1 MSLTPKDTK
10 EGRATAAAGSSPSM
24 PSAERAWEDRGLPGK
39 ARLAAYKEYVRG
51 EVASILASW
60 ERAEAIGDEAQLTR
74 IMTDPESQRL
84 VSELEWLKE
93 CTAEEFLARMDLEQF
108 PKLLGK
114 NFLGAKAWQAQGIDV
129 GAEPPIPATIT
140 MELLESECPL
150 HPGEKIKETH
160 LLVLMPKTV
169 NGKPYTAVELDNLC
183 AARKGSGDKLIYAG
197 EDWANAWKT
206 QPWASTPQEKSEW
219 VLIPKSDPDRAKVP
233 ENKHFRA
240 KTIAQQQAV
249 HAAHYSQYREA
260 KTVEVMTAALLN
272 DLTNGAPRMLDG
284 GNFLRCQEASTA
296 GGRIEVGFHA
306 DGLWVDVANDDYYGY
321 DNFGRALAWK

>member
-10 EGRATAAAGSSPSM
+10 EGRATAAAGASPSM
-24 PSAERAWEDRGLPGK
+24 PAAECAWEDRGLPGK

-60 ERAEAIGDEAQLTR
+60 ERAEAIGDEAQLTK

-84 VSELEWLKE
+84 VSELEWLKD
-93 CTAEEFLARMDLEQF
+93 CTTEEFLARYDLSTV
-108 PKLLGK
+108 LGK

-150 HPGEKIKETH
+150 HPGEKIKDTH
-160 LLVLMPKTV
+160 PLVLMPKTV
-169 NGKPYTAVELDNLC
+169 NGKPYTAVKLDALC
-183 AARKGSGDKLIYAG
+183 AAREGSGDKLMYAG
-197 EDWANAWKT
+197 EDWTNIWKT

-219 VLIPKSDPDRAKVP
+219 VLIPKSDPDCEKVP
-233 ENKHFRA
+233 NDKHFRS
-240 KTIAQQQAV
+240 KTISQQNAV

-284 GNFLRCQEASTA
+284 WNRLRCQEASTA
-296 GGRIEVGFHA
+296 GGRVVVGCFVA
-306 DGLWVDVANDDYYGY
+306 GGLWVGAGGGDGDY
-321 DNFGRALAWK
+321 DRIGRALAWK

>member
-1 MSLTPKDTK
+1 
-10 EGRATAAAGSSPSM
+10 M

-39 ARLAAYKEYVRG
+39 ARLAAHKEYVRG

-93 CTAEEFLARMDLEQF
+93 CTAEEFLARYDLSTVFGQN
-108 PKLLGK
+108 L
-114 NFLGAKAWQAQGIDV
+114 LGAKAWQAQGIDV

-169 NGKPYTAVELDNLC
+169 NGKPYTAVELDALC

-233 ENKHFRA
+233 KNKHFRS

-272 DLTNGAPRMLDG
+272 DLTNGAPRMLG
-284 GNFLRCQEASTA
+284 GSNWLRCQEANTA
-296 GGRIEVGFHA
+296 GGRIEVGYFLASGLRVVAGRDVSA
-306 DGLWVDVANDDYYGY
+306 DDHI
-321 DNFGRALAWK
+321 GRALAWK